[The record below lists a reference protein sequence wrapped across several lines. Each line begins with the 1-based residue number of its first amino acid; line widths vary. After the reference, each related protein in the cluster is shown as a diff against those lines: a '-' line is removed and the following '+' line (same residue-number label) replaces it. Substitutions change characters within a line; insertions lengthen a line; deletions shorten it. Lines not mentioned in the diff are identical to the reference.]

1 VVSTRTAH
9 TRADYVAAALAI
21 IDEHGLAGLTTRSL
35 GDRLG
40 VHGTAVYRH
49 FPNLD
54 ELVEAVLNEVI
65 GRIADAT
72 EPADDTPRARLTA
85 IMVATRRAFAEHPNI
100 IVPFVSSRGMFPRG
114 LEITNRVLTD
124 LAAMGLSGRELAE
137 ALQMLESY
145 LIGSIAFD
153 YAGAPDHL
161 EIRRVRRRMLA
172 HEAFDPL
179 TRSAEQIG
187 ELNEAAFALGCI
199 ALLDMCE
206 RLAAS

>member
-1 VVSTRTAH
+1 MVSTRTAH
-9 TRADYVAAALAI
+9 TRADYVTAALAI
-21 IDEHGLAGLTTRSL
+21 IDEQGLSGLTTRSL

-49 FPNLD
+49 FQSID
-54 ELVEAVLNEVI
+54 ELVDAVLNEVI
-65 GRIADAT
+65 GQIT
-72 EPADDTPRARLTA
+72 DTPETGAGTPRERLTA
-85 IMVATRRAFAEHPNI
+85 TMVATRRAFAEHPNI
-100 IVPFVSSRGMFPRG
+100 IVPFLSSSGLFPRG
-114 LEITNRVLTD
+114 AEITWRVLND
-124 LAAMGLSGRELAE
+124 LAAMGLQGRDLAE

-179 TRSAEQIG
+179 TRTPEQIG

-206 RLAAS
+206 RLASP

>member
-1 VVSTRTAH
+1 MAGTRTSH
-9 TRADYVAAALAI
+9 SRADYVAAALAI

-49 FPNLD
+49 FQSID
-54 ELVEAVLNEVI
+54 ELVDAVLNEVI
-65 GRIADAT
+65 GQITDGPQTDAG
-72 EPADDTPRARLTA
+72 TPRERLTA
-85 IMVATRRAFAEHPNI
+85 TMVATRRAFAQHPNI
-100 IVPFVSSRGMFPRG
+100 IVSFLSSSGLFPRG
-114 LEITNRVLTD
+114 AEITWRVLNELT
-124 LAAMGLSGRELAE
+124 AMGLRDRALAE

-153 YAGAPDHL
+153 FAGAPDHL

-179 TRSAEQIG
+179 TRSPEQIG
-187 ELNEAAFALGCI
+187 ELNESAFVLGCD
-199 ALLDMCE
+199 ALLDRCE
-206 RLAAS
+206 RLASP

>member
-1 VVSTRTAH
+1 MASARTSH
-9 TRADYVAAALAI
+9 SRADYVAAALAI
-21 IDEHGLAGLTTRSL
+21 IDEQGLAGLTTRSL

-49 FPNLD
+49 FQSID
-54 ELVEAVLNEVI
+54 ELVDAVLNEVI
-65 GRIADAT
+65 GQITDAPET
-72 EPADDTPRARLTA
+72 DLGTPRERLTA
-85 IMVATRRAFAEHPNI
+85 TMVATRRAFAEHPNI
-100 IVPFVSSRGMFPRG
+100 IVPFLSSSGLFPRG
-114 LEITNRVLTD
+114 AEITWRVLND
-124 LAAMGLSGRELAE
+124 LAAMGLQGRDLAE

-179 TRSAEQIG
+179 TRTPEQIG

-206 RLAAS
+206 RLASP

>member
-1 VVSTRTAH
+1 MAGTRTSH
-9 TRADYVAAALAI
+9 SRGDYVTAALAI
-21 IDEHGLAGLTTRSL
+21 IDEQGLAGLTTRSL

-49 FPNLD
+49 FQSID
-54 ELVEAVLNEVI
+54 ELVDAVLNEVI
-65 GRIADAT
+65 GQIADAPET
-72 EPADDTPRARLTA
+72 DAGTPRERLTA
-85 IMVATRRAFAEHPNI
+85 TMVATRLAFAEHPNI
-100 IVPFVSSRGMFPRG
+100 IVPFLSSTGLFPRG
-114 LEITNRVLTD
+114 SEITLRVLAD
-124 LAAMGLSGRELAE
+124 LAAMGLRGRELAE
-137 ALQMLESY
+137 ALQMLESF

-153 YAGAPDHL
+153 YAGAPEHL

-179 TRSAEQIG
+179 TRNPEQIG

-206 RLAAS
+206 KLAST

>member
-1 VVSTRTAH
+1 
-9 TRADYVAAALAI
+9 
-21 IDEHGLAGLTTRSL
+21 
-35 GDRLG
+35 
-40 VHGTAVYRH
+40 
-49 FPNLD
+49 
-54 ELVEAVLNEVI
+54 
-65 GRIADAT
+65 
-72 EPADDTPRARLTA
+72 
-85 IMVATRRAFAEHPNI
+85 MVATRRAFAEHPNI
-100 IVPFVSSRGMFPRG
+100 IVPFLSSSGLFPRG
-114 LEITNRVLTD
+114 AEITWRVLND
-124 LAAMGLSGRELAE
+124 LAAMGLQGRDLAE

-179 TRSAEQIG
+179 TRTPEQIG

-206 RLAAS
+206 RLASP